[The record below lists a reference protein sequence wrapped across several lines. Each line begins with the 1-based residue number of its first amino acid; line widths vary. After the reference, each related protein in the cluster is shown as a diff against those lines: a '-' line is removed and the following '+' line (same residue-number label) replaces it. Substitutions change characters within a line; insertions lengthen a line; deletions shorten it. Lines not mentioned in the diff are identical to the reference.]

1 MREPSVERSGALIF
15 FFSNPLLTLVLS
27 SPDQSVRS
35 LRICRSVSALRRV
48 RVGAGDFGITCL
60 LNTASLVSGGDLET
74 VVQTME
80 A

>member
-1 MREPSVERSGALIF
+1 M
-15 FFSNPLLTLVLS
+15 
-27 SPDQSVRS
+27 
-35 LRICRSVSALRRV
+35 SALRRV